1 MLVEIKRQAEIG
13 EEVEREM
20 AEKVNRLR
28 IPKGMS
34 VRTALVYAGR
44 LSKAVMGS
52 GYFDA
57 IVPAE
62 KLLHSP

>member
-1 MLVEIKRQAEIG
+1 
-13 EEVEREM
+13 
-20 AEKVNRLR
+20 
-28 IPKGMS
+28 MS

-62 KLLHSP
+62 KLLHST

>member
-1 MLVEIKRQAEIG
+1 MVTRLTFQLF
-13 EEVEREM
+13 
-20 AEKVNRLR
+20 NRLR